1 MLKIV
6 HTIFQSTIG
15 KFCAFKGGTLALF
28 IYSLD
33 RFSTDVDLDLL
44 DISQEE
50 KVVAF
55 LNETL
60 KSFGRVKNMTV
71 WKTLHRRII
80 SYDDTSMN
88 IKIELNKRIRENN
101 HYEIK
106 SIYGVDCK
114 VMSPI
119 SMATNKL
126 IALYERMAN
135 RDLYDTWFFRD
146 KGREYDE
153 KLITERTKWDKH
165 TLIYNLIHSI
175 PKYYQKNNILFQLGE
190 LLTEKQKIRVKSQ
203 LISSTVQL
211 LQFYNDIH

>member
-71 WKTLHRRII
+71 
-80 SYDDTSMN
+80 
-88 IKIELNKRIRENN
+88 
-101 HYEIK
+101 
-106 SIYGVDCK
+106 
-114 VMSPI
+114 
-119 SMATNKL
+119 
-126 IALYERMAN
+126 
-135 RDLYDTWFFRD
+135 
-146 KGREYDE
+146 
-153 KLITERTKWDKH
+153 
-165 TLIYNLIHSI
+165 
-175 PKYYQKNNILFQLGE
+175 
-190 LLTEKQKIRVKSQ
+190 
-203 LISSTVQL
+203 
-211 LQFYNDIH
+211 